1 VTLQKIQRNDPCP
14 CGSGKKYKKCCLDIN
29 VYGNHYS
36 EKNLNF
42 LKLEEPNS
50 LKMSEVIL
58 EYIGEFL
65 SEDLTDVE
73 EKSIILLAIG
83 AWNFSFLE
91 KDELDKLLETFPQ
104 SLEED
109 VRDEMLFILRQLI
122 KRKQLEY
129 PHINLY
135 ILVFNVTKTKNGSV
149 LTIVSTFPPKERNQ
163 ILNPLYSGK
172 YFSKLGS
179 SG

>member
-1 VTLQKIQRNDPCP
+1 
-14 CGSGKKYKKCCLDIN
+14 
-29 VYGNHYS
+29 
-36 EKNLNF
+36 
-42 LKLEEPNS
+42 
-50 LKMSEVIL
+50 MSEVIL

-135 ILVFNVTKTKNGSV
+135 I
-149 LTIVSTFPPKERNQ
+149 
-163 ILNPLYSGK
+163 PLSND
-172 YFSKLGS
+172 FIEFL
-179 SG
+179 